1 MVRWRLAVT
10 SVGGRLLSPKR
21 LAIQRTR
28 RPCHSRPPLA
38 NTHATAKRGAKCA
51 KSPTTMMMLMRSF
64 LCLFALVVTVGGE
77 CIPTMCDH
85 GTCVDGECQCKPN
98 FSGADCSIPFE
109 TCEDGER
116 TCYNGSTCV
125 RNNHR
130 DATTNKYKY
139 HCDCTKAD
147 GESPFA
153 GLQCRQQATTY
164 CVVGRTQSEYAFCAN
179 GGECIRVVENG
190 KAHPGCKCPT
200 EFEGQHCQY
209 LKGHAPEE
217 DLGQPYLLYGGE
229 EGRDSTK
236 GIVIFVI
243 IAVCAIVI
251 LSMAYVVYRKRM
263 AGKSNQTTAPEIHTV
278 THESEVI

>member
-1 MVRWRLAVT
+1 
-10 SVGGRLLSPKR
+10 
-21 LAIQRTR
+21 
-28 RPCHSRPPLA
+28 
-38 NTHATAKRGAKCA
+38 
-51 KSPTTMMMLMRSF
+51 MLPRSL
-64 LCLFALVVTVGGE
+64 LCLFTIMVTVRGD
-77 CIPTMCDH
+77 CIPALCDH
-85 GTCVDGECQCKPN
+85 GSCVGDECQCFPN

-116 TCYNGSTCV
+116 TCYNGSSCK

-153 GLQCRQQATTY
+153 GLECRQQATTY
-164 CVVGRTQSEYAFCAN
+164 CVVGREQSEYAFCAN
-179 GGECIRVVENG
+179 GGECVRVVENG

-209 LKGHAPEE
+209 LKGEAPEE
-217 DLGQPYLLYGGE
+217 DLGQPYLMYAGEGG
-229 EGRDSTK
+229 DSTK

-243 IAVCAIVI
+243 IVVCAVVI
-251 LSMAYVVYRKRM
+251 LAMAYVVYRKRT
-263 AGKSNQTTAPEIHTV
+263 GKSSDATTAPSVTV
-278 THESEVI
+278 INEESEVI